1 MTITESL
8 IAITLIGLA
17 WVLYFAVI
25 GFLIALGIRILK
37 PILSFFA
44 RIAGL

>member
-8 IAITLIGLA
+8 IAIVLIGLA
-17 WVLYFAVI
+17 WALYYALYALF
-25 GFLIALGIRILK
+25 IALGIRILK
-37 PILSFFA
+37 PILNFFA